1 MKVEQGGGRVVVA
14 WCEQGRADGPWE
26 MNGQQLRHTKLGR
39 CLALNPDTRELA
51 MQSCREENQYQV
63 ASTPLSTTALQHCR
77 LGSGRR

>member
-1 MKVEQGGGRVVVA
+1 VKVEQGGGRVVVA

-51 MQSCREENQYQV
+51 MQSCREENQYQAWEWKEV
-63 ASTPLSTTALQHCR
+63 TPHWARNKRKL
-77 LGSGRR
+77 